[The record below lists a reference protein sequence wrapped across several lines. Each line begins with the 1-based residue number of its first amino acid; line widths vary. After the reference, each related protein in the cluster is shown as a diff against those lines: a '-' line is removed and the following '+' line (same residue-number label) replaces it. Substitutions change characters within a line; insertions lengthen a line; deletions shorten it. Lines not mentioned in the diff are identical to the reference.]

1 MTTFKILL
9 QTNNNKSEF
18 VSEYKSIDAFNKWK
32 STRLLTN
39 CKYIKYSMKEK
50 GEFMYSKPVTEY
62 GTNRNKTINLETKKT
77 INSIRKNIINNQIQK
92 KSRNNHI
99 ALVGNDLINLSMTPQ
114 KQSKLMK
121 WIDSGVPITSNE
133 VRKIKSIMC
142 SKKLTLGQYAFIKQ
156 IKDTVS
162 KRVKV

>member
-1 MTTFKILL
+1 
-9 QTNNNKSEF
+9 
-18 VSEYKSIDAFNKWK
+18 
-32 STRLLTN
+32 
-39 CKYIKYSMKEK
+39 
-50 GEFMYSKPVTEY
+50 
-62 GTNRNKTINLETKKT
+62 
-77 INSIRKNIINNQIQK
+77 
-92 KSRNNHI
+92 
-99 ALVGNDLINLSMTPQ
+99 
-114 KQSKLMK
+114 MK